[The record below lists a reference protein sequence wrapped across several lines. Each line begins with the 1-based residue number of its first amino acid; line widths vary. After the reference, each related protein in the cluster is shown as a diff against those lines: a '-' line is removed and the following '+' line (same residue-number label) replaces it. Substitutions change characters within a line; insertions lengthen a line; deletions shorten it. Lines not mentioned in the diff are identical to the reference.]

1 MVDELKD
8 EDIKDYKSII
18 DLLKENIENWKQ
30 EQEEA
35 NEGQAKEANEG
46 QA

>member
-1 MVDELKD
+1 MVDEQKD

-18 DLLKENIENWKQ
+18 NLLKENLELWKQ
-30 EQEEA
+30 EQEGT